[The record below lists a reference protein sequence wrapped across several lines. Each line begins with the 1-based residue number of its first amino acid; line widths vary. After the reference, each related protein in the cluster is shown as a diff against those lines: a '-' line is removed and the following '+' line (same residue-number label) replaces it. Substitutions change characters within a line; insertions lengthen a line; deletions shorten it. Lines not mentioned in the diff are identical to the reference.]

1 MSNEDVEKAK
11 QIAKLLQKKVKYK
24 HPSYIQKLKTNR
36 TINCTDHPTEEKL
49 NKHLL
54 ILKYFNG
61 D

>member
-1 MSNEDVEKAK
+1 MNENVEKAK
-11 QIAKLLQKKVKYK
+11 QIAKLLQKRHRYRY
-24 HPSYIQKLKTNR
+24 PSYIQKLKTNH